1 MAEWEILDSLYRSF
15 SSYPDETEF
24 ANVLQFLVNQ
34 NYARILRV
42 GETRRVQLGRDGL
55 NLLRELQKEYEA
67 IVAGR

>member
-15 SSYPDETEF
+15 ESSPDETEF
-24 ANVLQFLVNQ
+24 AGLLQILVNQ
-34 NYARILRV
+34 NYVRISRV
-42 GETRRVQLGRDGL
+42 GETRRLQLGRDGL

>member
-15 SSYPDETEF
+15 ESSPDESEF
-24 ANVLQFLVNQ
+24 ADVLQFLVNQ
-34 NYARILRV
+34 NYARTFRV
-42 GETRRVQLGRDGL
+42 GETRRLQLGRDGL